1 MISEAGRL
9 LGRGVSFPPRIG
21 ADGRV
26 TRSEGDE
33 NVRESIRT
41 IVLTDPGERVMLPD
55 FGAGLR
61 GFLFEPNTP
70 ASHRLIQDRI
80 VRSLRRWEPRIAVTD
95 VAVDEDPREA
105 QQANVTIS
113 YELVA
118 TAGQGS
124 LDLSVRL
131 AG

>member
-1 MISEAGRL
+1 MTIEGAAL
-9 LGRGVSFPPRIG
+9 LGRGISFPVRVG

-26 TRSEGDE
+26 TWSTGDD

-41 IVLTDPGERVMLPD
+41 ILLTDLGERIMLPA

-61 GFLFEPNTP
+61 DFLFEPNT
-70 ASHRLIQDRI
+70 AAAHRIMEDRI
-80 VRSLRRWEPRIAVTD
+80 VQALRRWEPRITVRS
-95 VAVDEDPREA
+95 VRVDEDDHDS
-105 QQANVTIS
+105 QQANVTIF

-118 TAGQGS
+118 TSAPGAI
-124 LDLSVRL
+124 DVAVRL